1 MAVPG
6 STYRVQVAAEFDLR
20 AAAGLVDYLAT
31 LGVTHL
37 YSSPLLTAVAGS
49 AHGYDVVDPR
59 YADPARGG
67 ESGRLQLAAALRAA
81 GLGLVLDVV
90 PNHAGVAA
98 AEQNPAWWDV
108 LRLGPQSVYAR
119 WFDIDWSRGRL
130 LLPVLADA
138 PGALDDLR
146 LADGELRYFE
156 RRYPLAPG
164 TQGIDDPRKAHD
176 HQHYELVSWRRGST
190 EHNYRRFF
198 AISDLAALRV
208 EDEAVFDATHAELLR
223 WVAAGDVDGLRIDHP
238 DGLTDPAGYLARL
251 AERAPGGWVV
261 VEKILEPGE
270 DLPGWPVAGT
280 TGYDALSEVDG
291 VLVDPDGEAPFTA
304 LDESLTGARTS
315 WPELVHEAKL
325 DVATGMLRAE
335 VRRLA
340 ALAPGVPDAEA
351 ALAELLASFP
361 VYRSYLPDGA
371 EHLAAAVDAAARWR
385 PDLASTVDLLA
396 ARLADPDD
404 PLAVRFQQT
413 SGAVMAKGVE
423 DTAYYRWTR
432 FVALNEVGGDPDRFG
447 LPLAEFHDA
456 LAQRQQRHPAGMTT
470 LSTHDTKRSADVR
483 VAARGAGG
491 AAGGVGRRGRPV
503 VGAGGATGRGA
514 RAPAL
519 ADGGRGMAA
528 VGAAAARVPGQGDAG
543 GAHPDQ
549 LERPGPGVRD
559 RAARGRGRGP
569 RLGAAAGRRRG
580 LRRADHPVRL
590 VELADRD
597 AGAADHARGAGH
609 LPGRRAVG
617 PLAGGPGQP
626 AAGRLRPAPVVAVA
640 CGRRLA
646 ATGGRLRRRQAARRH
661 AGAAAAPGPPV
672 RLLRL
677 PAAARVRSRCGARGR
692 VLPRRRRHRR
702 HPAAGATGA
711 GRLGRHD
718 APAAARPLDRR
729 PHRPLAARRRH
740 APRRPARAATPSP
753 CSPAPDPPRPRPG
766 SRGPA
771 GCGAMPG
778 IRVPE
783 LRTTIADSAVA
794 VA

>member
-20 AAAGLVDYLAT
+20 AAAGLVDYLAA
-31 LGVTHL
+31 LGVAHL

-138 PGALDDLR
+138 PEALDDLR

-164 TQGIDDPRKAHD
+164 TEGIDDPRKAHD

-238 DGLTDPAGYLARL
+238 DGLTDPAGYLSRL

-351 ALAELLASFP
+351 ALAELLACFP

-385 PDLASTVDLLA
+385 PDLVSTVDLLA

-447 LPLAEFHDA
+447 LPLRGVPRRAGAAAAAAPGRDDHA
-456 LAQRQQRHPAGMTT
+456 VHTRHQAVGG
-470 LSTHDTKRSADVR
+470 RA

-519 ADGGRGMAA
+519 ADGGRGVAA
-528 VGAAAARVPGQGDAG
+528 VGRSGCT
-543 GAHPDQ
+543 
-549 LERPGPGVRD
+549 RTWT
-559 RAARGRGRGP
+559 
-569 RLGAAAGRRRG
+569 RRC
-580 LRRADHPVRL
+580 
-590 VELADRD
+590 
-597 AGAADHARGAGH
+597 
-609 LPGRRAVG
+609 GRRA
-617 PLAGGPGQP
+617 P
-626 AAGRLRPAPVVAVA
+626 
-640 CGRRLA
+640 
-646 ATGGRLRRRQAARRH
+646 
-661 AGAAAAPGPPV
+661 
-672 RLLRL
+672 
-677 PAAARVRSRCGARGR
+677 
-692 VLPRRRRHRR
+692 
-702 HPAAGATGA
+702 
-711 GRLGRHD
+711 
-718 APAAARPLDRR
+718 
-729 PHRPLAARRRH
+729 
-740 APRRPARAATPSP
+740 
-753 CSPAPDPPRPRPG
+753 
-766 SRGPA
+766 GPA
-771 GCGAMPG
+771 GTTRTRRSRPRCTRSRTRSSTRRRCGPTSRPSPSG
-778 IRVPE
+778 SP
-783 LRTTIADSAVA
+783 RTAGRTR
-794 VA
+794 